1 MGVGIGEAAGTEMT
15 MQNEKSLYYKT
26 LSKKKE
32 KYMYTVKKNKAG
44 FDVSCYITQCVD
56 WS

>member
-32 KYMYTVKKNKAG
+32 KYMYKVKKKQSR
-44 FDVSCYITQCVD
+44 F
-56 WS
+56 